1 MEYKTEKDIYDEI
14 ERILLESG
22 TKKYGVGQ
30 SLFFQLPLFC
40 DPSPIIPAW
49 CWEMIED
56 YNISQRF
63 NIPVATSLDDAS
75 SWHLDCFVIID
86 GEMKA
91 IEKYR
96 TTKNG

>member
-1 MEYKTEKDIYDEI
+1 
-14 ERILLESG
+14 
-22 TKKYGVGQ
+22 
-30 SLFFQLPLFC
+30 
-40 DPSPIIPAW
+40 
-49 CWEMIED
+49 MIED

-75 SWHLDCFVIID
+75 SWYLDCFVIID